1 VKPAVFLDRDGVLND
16 LVPDPRSGLP
26 ESPLAPEQVA
36 LLSGAADA
44 VKQLRAAGYVLVG
57 VSNQPGAAK
66 GIVSRA
72 TLDRVQARV
81 LDLLE
86 REGAVLDGFEICPHH
101 PDGVLPELARACDC
115 RKPAPGLLLQAAHKL
130 DLDLRA
136 SWMIGD
142 TDADVEA
149 GAAAGC
155 RTILVENP
163 HSAHKRTGSRR
174 ANAIAPDLAGA
185 ANLVVVSDSR

>member
-1 VKPAVFLDRDGVLND
+1 MKPAVFLDRDGVLND

-26 ESPLAPEQVA
+26 ESPLAPEQVV
-36 LLSGAADA
+36 LLPGAAGA

-57 VSNQPGAAK
+57 VSNQPAAAK
-66 GIVSRA
+66 GIVTPA
-72 TLDRVQARV
+72 TLEGVQARV
-81 LDLLE
+81 LELLA
-86 REGAVLDGFEICPHH
+86 RDGAVLDDFEICPHH
-101 PDGVLPELARACDC
+101 PDGVVPELARACDC
-115 RKPAPGLLLQAAHKL
+115 RKPAPGLLLRAARKL
-130 DLDLRA
+130 DLDLSA

-163 HSAHKRTGSRR
+163 RSAHKRTAPRR
-174 ANAIAPDLAGA
+174 AGATAPDLAGA
-185 ANLVVVSDSR
+185 ASLLVVGDAS